1 MEIKSSAQHVESD
14 VKMPSD
20 MDQVIKDARIATEKE
35 HKMSLWQG
43 LKLYPKAVGWSI
55 LISAAIIMEGYDVV
69 LMGSFYGYPAF
80 NRKYGHIQSDG
91 NYGLSAAW
99 QSGLSNAMN
108 CGQILGLFLN
118 GIVSEKF
125 GYRRTMMGSLIATTA
140 FIFILFFAQNVQTL
154 LVGEILMGIP
164 LGVYQ
169 TLSVTYASEVC
180 PVALRAYLTTY
191 VNLCWVIGQLIASGI
206 LKGLSE
212 RTDQWAYR
220 IPFALQWIWPIPIF
234 IGVVFAPE
242 SPWWLVRKG
251 RTEDAVNALLRLTSK
266 GDADFD
272 AHETVAMMVHTNE
285 MEKEITTGTS
295 YWDCFRGHDLRRTE
309 VSCLIWAAQNLC
321 GSGLMAYSTVF
332 YQRAGLAVSQSFNMS
347 LAQYAIGFTGTVLS
361 WVLMSYFGRRTLYVY
376 GLAILCSLLLIVGF
390 ISIAPESS
398 ATSWATGSMLLV
410 YTFFYDISVG
420 PVCYSLVSE
429 IPTTRLRIKTVVLA
443 RNLYNCFS
451 IVNGVIIPYM
461 LNVDAWNW
469 RGKAG
474 FFWGGLALLCGVWAF
489 FRVPE
494 PRGRTYAEMDALFE
508 QKVSARKF
516 ASTTVNLFHEDL
528 VERVQE
534 KGS

>member
-1 MEIKSSAQHVESD
+1 MEVKSSAQHVETD
-14 VKMPSD
+14 VKMPPD
-20 MDQVIKDARIATEKE
+20 MDRVIQDARIATEKE

-80 NRKYGHIQSDG
+80 NRKYGKLLSDG
-91 NYGLSAAW
+91 NYGLTAAW
-99 QSGLSNAMN
+99 QAGLSNAMN

-125 GYRRTMMGSLIATTA
+125 GYRRTMMGSLIATTG

-212 RTDQWAYR
+212 RTDEWAYR
-220 IPFALQWIWPIPIF
+220 IPFALQWVWPVPIF
-234 IGVVFAPE
+234 IGVVLAPE

-251 RTEDAVNALLRLTSK
+251 RTDEAVTSLLRLTSR

-272 AHETVAMMVHTNE
+272 AHQTVAMMVHTNE

-347 LAQYAIGFTGTVLS
+347 LAQYAIGFVGTVLS
-361 WVLMSYFGRRTLYVY
+361 WVLMSYYGRRTLYVY
-376 GLAILCSLLLIVGF
+376 GLVILCTLLLIVGF
-390 ISIAPESS
+390 ISIAPEKPAS
-398 ATSWATGSMLLV
+398 SWATGSMLLV

-474 FFWGGLALLCGVWAF
+474 FFWGGLALLCCVWAY

-516 ASTTVNLFHEDL
+516 ASTQVNIFHEES
-528 VERVQE
+528 VERGEE
-534 KGS
+534 KSS